1 MATKVIVG
9 GLDPSLLNFG
19 MCKGIATRDEE
30 KGEVTSLSITH
41 TALATS
47 KTNKNIKY
55 KNVDDLHRAI
65 ELGAEMI
72 HFFSDAD
79 EIYVELPV
87 GSQSARA
94 MASYGICIGIIAALG
109 DRVFRV
115 AAKDVKIAATGNGN
129 ASKQDMIDWA
139 TSEYPDLDWLTKTIK
154 KKTTYTKANEHIADS
169 IAALHAG
176 LGIK

>member
-1 MATKVIVG
+1 MTTKVLVG
-9 GLDPSLLNFG
+9 GLDPSLSNFG
-19 MCKGIATRDEE
+19 MCKGIATRKDS
-30 KGEVTSLSITH
+30 VVTTSLDITH
-41 TALATS
+41 TSLITS

-55 KNVDDLHRAI
+55 KNMDDLHRAM
-65 ELGAEMI
+65 ELGAAMI
-72 HFFSDAD
+72 KFFSSVD

-94 MASYGICIGIIAALG
+94 MASYGVCIGIIAALG